1 MEVTNISDIVNET
14 SRDSVPI
21 KLTFDTWSKM
31 LIESLSDKKDVVLT
45 VKQVNSLSN
54 TLHNSINLLKN
65 ERNSD
70 VQTTINNA
78 KHSLQSYL
86 NYYHNYFK

>member
-14 SRDSVPI
+14 PLDSVPI

-54 TLHNSINLLKN
+54 TLHNSINMLKN
-65 ERNSD
+65 KRNSD

-78 KHSLQSYL
+78 KHSLQSYI
-86 NYYHNYFK
+86 NYYYNYFK

>member
-21 KLTFDTWSKM
+21 KLTFDTRSKM
-31 LIESLSDKKDVVLT
+31 LIESLSDKKDIVLT

-54 TLHNSINLLKN
+54 VLHNSINMLKN

-70 VQTTINNA
+70 TQTTINNA